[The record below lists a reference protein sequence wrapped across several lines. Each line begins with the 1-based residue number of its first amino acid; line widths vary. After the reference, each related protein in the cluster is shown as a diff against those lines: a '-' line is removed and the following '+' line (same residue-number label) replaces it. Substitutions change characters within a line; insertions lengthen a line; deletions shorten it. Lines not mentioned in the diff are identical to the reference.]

1 MRRSIRWKITGS
13 YLLLVLLVLVIFTAY
28 VVRALERQY
37 LSNYEYVVAAQ
48 AKVISLMLKEQTA
61 SGSVTLAERGGADL
75 ARLDAMLQQVKWRKD
90 ATIALLDATGRSP
103 AGPVDTSLPEIRK
116 AFAGEEGTAIRNDEA
131 GLKRVYA
138 AAPIFGPDNR
148 VVGVVHVSAPHAWV
162 VRQLRRI
169 APALATAGLLGLVAA
184 WVIGTGLSRRLTR
197 PLDALSRAAVQL
209 SAGDL
214 RSRVPVRST
223 DEFGRLG
230 GTFNTMAGRL
240 EDTIQAISTER
251 TRVEA
256 IIAAMTD
263 AVVATDRNESVLLLN
278 RAAEDLLDVNRRT
291 ALGRRAGDVFSAP
304 RLAGMLHEAAAY
316 GRVTAEELPPGSA
329 GDRVVEAHCAP
340 VRAENGTV
348 TGAVAVLRDVTE
360 LRQTERLRRELTA
373 NVSHELRTPLTSI
386 KGFAETLLDGA
397 MADEV
402 TCRRF
407 LSIIDG
413 ETDRLVK
420 LVDDLLD
427 LSLLESKRL
436 TLELKPVD
444 VGVLVAHTVDKLR
457 PLAATQRLTLQ
468 QSGASGIVVSADADR
483 LEQVLTN
490 LVDNAL
496 KYTPEGGR
504 VDVQVAAANGEVEV
518 LVNDSGRGIGP
529 EDLPH
534 VFERFYRA
542 DRSRTRGSG
551 GTGLGLAIAKHIVEA
566 HGGRISVS
574 SQPNEGTTFKVTLPR
589 GADGRAAAP
598 GV

>member
-1 MRRSIRWKITGS
+1 
-13 YLLLVLLVLVIFTAY
+13 
-28 VVRALERQY
+28 
-37 LSNYEYVVAAQ
+37 
-48 AKVISLMLKEQTA
+48 
-61 SGSVTLAERGGADL
+61 
-75 ARLDAMLQQVKWRKD
+75 
-90 ATIALLDATGRSP
+90 
-103 AGPVDTSLPEIRK
+103 
-116 AFAGEEGTAIRNDEA
+116 
-131 GLKRVYA
+131 
-138 AAPIFGPDNR
+138 
-148 VVGVVHVSAPHAWV
+148 
-162 VRQLRRI
+162 
-169 APALATAGLLGLVAA
+169 
-184 WVIGTGLSRRLTR
+184 
-197 PLDALSRAAVQL
+197 
-209 SAGDL
+209 
-214 RSRVPVRST
+214 
-223 DEFGRLG
+223 
-230 GTFNTMAGRL
+230 
-240 EDTIQAISTER
+240 
-251 TRVEA
+251 
-256 IIAAMTD
+256 
-263 AVVATDRNESVLLLN
+263 
-278 RAAEDLLDVNRRT
+278 
-291 ALGRRAGDVFSAP
+291 
-304 RLAGMLHEAAAY
+304 
-316 GRVTAEELPPGSA
+316 
-329 GDRVVEAHCAP
+329 
-340 VRAENGTV
+340 
-348 TGAVAVLRDVTE
+348 VTE

-444 VGVLVAHTVDKLR
+444 VSVLVAHTVDKLR

-468 QSGASGIVVSADADR
+468 QSGPSGIVVAADADR
-483 LEQVLTN
+483 LAQVLTN

-504 VDVQVAAANGEVEV
+504 VDVQVAAVNGEVEV

-589 GADGRAAAP
+589 GADGRVAAP

>member
-1 MRRSIRWKITGS
+1 MRHSIRWKITGS
-13 YLLLVLLVLVIFTAY
+13 YLMLVVLVLVIFTAY

-37 LSNYEYVVAAQ
+37 LNNYEYVVAAQ
-48 AKVISLMLKEQTA
+48 AKVISLMLREQA
-61 SGSVTLAERGGADL
+61 KAGSGGVDL
-75 ARLDAMLQQVKWRKD
+75 ARLHAMVQEVKWRKD
-90 ATIALLDATGRSP
+90 ATIALLDVSGRSP
-103 AGPVDTSLPEIRK
+103 AGQVDMALPEIQR
-116 AFAGEEGTAIRNDEA
+116 AFAGEEGQAIRTDAA
-131 GLKRVYA
+131 GMKRVYA
-138 AAPIFGPDNR
+138 AAPIFGPAND

-162 VRQLRRI
+162 VRQLRRT
-169 APALATAGLLGLVAA
+169 APALATAGLLGLIAA
-184 WVIGTGLSRRLTR
+184 WVIGAGLSRRLTR
-197 PLDALSRAAVQL
+197 PLDDLTHAAGQL

-214 RSRVPVRST
+214 HSRVPLTGT
-223 DEFGRLG
+223 DELGRLG
-230 GTFNTMAGRL
+230 GTFNTMADRL
-240 EDTIQAISTER
+240 QDTIQAISTER

-263 AVVATDRNESVLLLN
+263 AVVAIDRTETVLLLN
-278 RAAEDLLDVNRRT
+278 RAAEDLLGVDRSA
-291 ALGRRAGDVFSAP
+291 ALGQTAGGVFQAP

-340 VRAENGTV
+340 IRADDGTV

-386 KGFAETLLDGA
+386 KGFSETLLDGA
-397 MADEV
+397 MRDEA

-407 LSIIDG
+407 LGIING

-427 LSLLESKRL
+427 LSLLESKRVA
-436 TLELKPVD
+436 LELQPVD
-444 VGVLVAHTVDKLR
+444 VGMLVSHTVDKLK
-457 PLAATQRLTLQ
+457 PLAQTQRLSLHQT
-468 QSGASGIVVSADADR
+468 APPGIVVTADADR
-483 LEQVLTN
+483 LAEVLTN

-504 VDVQVAAANGEVEV
+504 VDVEVAAVNGEVEV

-542 DRSRTRGSG
+542 DRSRTRDSG

-589 GADGRAAAP
+589 AP
-598 GV
+598 LASHDASRDRHA